1 MTIQLKIWQCRRHI
15 QQRRDILGRDSQH
28 DREADCPFC
37 TIEILQT
44 KLLGKNNAEPSAEEN
59 EQFLKEYGSYAN
71 SLGVNTIAAY
81 RLKVWLDARAS
92 LPAEQDAD
100 NSKLLLHAAELL
112 QAQVSY
118 VSMGFDHPPEIASS
132 VDYDCE
138 QTAIALRELAIANR
152 KEG

>member
-1 MTIQLKIWQCRRHI
+1 MKNPDELFKQWLEHFQAAHEDWRYA
-15 QQRRDILGRDSQH
+15 DS
-28 DREADCPFC
+28 EA
-37 TIEILQT
+37 LMR
-44 KLLGKNNAEPSAEEN
+44 NAFKA
-59 EQFLKEYGSYAN
+59 G
-71 SLGVNTIAAY
+71 
-81 RLKVWLDARAS
+81 RAS

-152 KEG
+152 KDGV